1 VAVVVE
7 RAVVEQVLQM
17 ADKITVVV
25 LEAIN

>member
-1 VAVVVE
+1 VAAAVE
-7 RAVVEQVLQM
+7 RVVVEQVLQT